1 MKRVTRDVIQKR
13 LYRLINLYRGALE
26 LEGLYSENEIYMM
39 TVEHLE
45 VSEEDYNNAVEMEKE
60 EWQREILSRAT
71 QH

>member
-1 MKRVTRDVIQKR
+1 MKRVTRAEVQNR
-13 LYRLINLYRGALE
+13 LYRLINLYRKTLE

>member
-1 MKRVTRDVIQKR
+1 MRSVTRELLKKR

-26 LEGLYSENEIYMM
+26 LEGLYGENEIYMM

>member
-1 MKRVTRDVIQKR
+1 MRNVTRELLKKR